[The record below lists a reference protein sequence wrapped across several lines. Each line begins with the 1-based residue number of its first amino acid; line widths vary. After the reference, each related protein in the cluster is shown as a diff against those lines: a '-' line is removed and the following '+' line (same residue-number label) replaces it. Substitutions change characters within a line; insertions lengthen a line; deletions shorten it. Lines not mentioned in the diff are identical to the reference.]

1 MNSVLRSGLHALT
14 AAILG
19 DDDYGQG
26 ISDDCCGLFS
36 LPAAAPAAPLGG
48 GVAGRGVDPLPL
60 PRPGVWPEAGAG
72 LHCSASTWRRPAQ
85 ETGEGGVQ
93 GRGSDQGTA
102 SLN

>member
-1 MNSVLRSGLHALT
+1 MMTMDKGSRMIVVV
-14 AAILG
+14 
-19 DDDYGQG
+19 
-26 ISDDCCGLFS
+26 LFS

-93 GRGSDQGTA
+93 GRGSDQGIA